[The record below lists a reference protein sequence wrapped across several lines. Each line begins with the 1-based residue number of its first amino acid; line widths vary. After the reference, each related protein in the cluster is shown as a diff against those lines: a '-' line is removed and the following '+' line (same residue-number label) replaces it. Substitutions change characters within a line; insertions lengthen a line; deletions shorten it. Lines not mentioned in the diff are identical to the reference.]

1 MVHSIVAYDL
11 HLYVAIT
18 QNFVVTRPRN
28 RKMEGLG
35 VKSQA
40 NSTNRVLEAIY
51 MVADIMSK
59 VLQAIFFM

>member
-1 MVHSIVAYDL
+1 
-11 HLYVAIT
+11 
-18 QNFVVTRPRN
+18 
-28 RKMEGLG
+28 MEGLG

-59 VLQAIFFM
+59 VLQAIFFMQGPQSINMGGRFKSGVTQSPNKG